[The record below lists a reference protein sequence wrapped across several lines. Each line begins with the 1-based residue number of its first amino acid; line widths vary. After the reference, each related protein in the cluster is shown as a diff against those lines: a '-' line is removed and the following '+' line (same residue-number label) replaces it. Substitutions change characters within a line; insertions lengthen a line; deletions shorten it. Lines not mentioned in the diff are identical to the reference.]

1 MAKQA
6 YKLWRGVKADE
17 RTIAMVEEAERL
29 LGYDLEITQGGFNA
43 GKVEQSAGT
52 HDGAAIDV
60 RAINMS
66 QSRRNAIVT
75 MLRTVGFAAWHRRP
89 EQASKALPWPHH
101 IHAVPIGGNISAG
114 AQKQVSDYRAGKNG
128 LKGGGK
134 DDGPRVPIRTWEQY
148 IIDKSKDGN
157 VALTEKD
164 QSFIRKTLGVDV
176 ENPQAANAPRSFW
189 SYYTLKNFLT
199 GKATPLLTVLWSTW
213 YYSYHGYIEARRAR
227 VAIEE
232 YLKLRS
238 PAMTVASEAVTP
250 QYIKEPDADTIQ
262 EVGTDEQVGS

>member
-6 YKLWRGVKADE
+6 YKLWRGVKADD

-29 LGYDLEITQGGFNA
+29 LGYDLDITQGGYNA
-43 GKVEQSAGT
+43 GGVAASAGT
-52 HDGAAIDV
+52 HDRAAIDV
-60 RAINMS
+60 RAINMT
-66 QSRRNAIVT
+66 QARRNAIVT

-89 EQASKALPWPHH
+89 EQASKAKPWPHH
-101 IHAVPIGGNISAG
+101 IHAVPIGGDLSAG
-114 AQKQVSDYRAGKNG
+114 AQKQVAAYRAGKNG
-128 LKGGGK
+128 LASGGK

-164 QSFIRKTLGVDV
+164 QEFIRKTLGVDV
-176 ENPQAANAPRSFW
+176 DNPQTLNAPRSFW
-189 SYYTLKNFLT
+189 NYYTVKNFLT
-199 GKATPLLTVLWSTW
+199 GKATPLLTVIWSIW

-238 PAMTVASEAVTP
+238 PAMTVASEAVKP
-250 QYIKEPDADTIQ
+250 EYVKEPDEDAIQ
-262 EVGTDEQVGS
+262 EVNPDVQ